1 MDCPFLSPSNTDTRA
16 TPTPLPCPPL
26 PRRTVPAGRPRE
38 PESGRRWLP
47 SGVLYSPA
55 LPLSPSPSALM
66 LVAASALLATPR
78 VSPTEPGGAGMHVY
92 VPSTRT
98 HSDRPSLQSA
108 SPPTVA
114 GTVLPCMVR
123 GASPEDHPH
132 FAPDKYG
139 SSPHPRYL
147 LWRRGGRDARKG
159 GVAAAP
165 ALLHLVPS
173 PGPSPSRLAHAPA
186 TVSPPP
192 PSQCPFFWRLELPL
206 PPRARLKAASVMPAR
221 ARWYGRGV
229 CCWWPH
235 GRAHYS
241 CGQPQ
246 DGRRCHLA
254 LWAVGSSSTFCVC
267 GGHSAIRRPAAF
279 WRPHTLCA
287 PLSLL
292 GRCAVPPFSAPD
304 RRAA

>member
-192 PSQCPFFWRLELPL
+192 LTVPLLLAFGAATPPTRKAQSRFGDARTSQVV
-206 PPRARLKAASVMPAR
+206 RARCLLLVASWSRTLLVRPTA
-221 ARWYGRGV
+221 GRQTVPLG
-229 CCWWPH
+229 
-235 GRAHYS
+235 
-241 CGQPQ
+241 
-246 DGRRCHLA
+246 
-254 LWAVGSSSTFCVC
+254 AVG
-267 GGHSAIRRPAAF
+267 
-279 WRPHTLCA
+279 
-287 PLSLL
+287 
-292 GRCAVPPFSAPD
+292 GR
-304 RRAA
+304 